1 MSTNSAL
8 FLHEEIFLLALK
20 DRKGT
25 IASGALYN
33 FAVGGAALAE
43 LLMREKVVLSDDKKP
58 KLLMKDPTPL
68 GDPLLDEWIATIAER
83 EKPRNMQ
90 DWVTRIAN
98 SKNLK
103 HRVAATLCSK
113 KVLRVDEDKVA
124 LIFTRKIYPEVNPRP
139 ERELKRRLETAIFG
153 GSTNIN
159 PRTAVLVALAHRGN
173 ILKVVFEKD
182 RLKRHKDRIEQIAN
196 GEMTAKA
203 TKEAIQA
210 MQAAVMLT
218 TVIITS

>member
-1 MSTNSAL
+1 ML
-8 FLHEEIFLLALK
+8 IPP
-20 DRKGT
+20 RK
-25 IASGALYN
+25 S
-33 FAVGGAALAE
+33 
-43 LLMREKVVLSDDKKP
+43 
-58 KLLMKDPTPL
+58 
-68 GDPLLDEWIATIAER
+68 
-83 EKPRNMQ
+83 
-90 DWVTRIAN
+90 
-98 SKNLK
+98 
-103 HRVAATLCSK
+103 
-113 KVLRVDEDKVA
+113 
-124 LIFTRKIYPEVNPRP
+124 PEVNPRP

-153 GSTNIN
+153 GSTNID

-173 ILKVVFEKD
+173 ILKVAFEKD